1 MKVEILSGL
10 WISSFS
16 ELNKTNIIINKNI
29 HHIINCSSTNI
40 DNYISKLNEKYNNS
54 IKNTYLPIKDTL
66 EKVKSNSLLLVDNMN
81 DITNII
87 YKTLHENKNILIM
100 CDSGTQTSLTIAIC
114 YLIRFGKID
123 IDYARNALYNKCE
136 LLDYTRNRYNYS
148 IKQYYINLKNNSN

>member
-16 ELNKTNIIINKNI
+16 ELTKTNIIINKNI

-40 DNYISKLNEKYNNS
+40 DNYIAKINEKYNNS
-54 IKNTYLPIKDTL
+54 IKNINLLIKDEIT
-66 EKVKSNSLLLVDNMN
+66 EIKRNSLLLVDNMN

-87 YKTLHENKNILIM
+87 HKILHENKNILII
-100 CDSGTQTSLTIAIC
+100 CDSGTQTSFTIVIC

-123 IDYARNALYNKCE
+123 IDYATTALYSKCE
-136 LLDYTRNRYNYS
+136 LLDHTRNKYNYS